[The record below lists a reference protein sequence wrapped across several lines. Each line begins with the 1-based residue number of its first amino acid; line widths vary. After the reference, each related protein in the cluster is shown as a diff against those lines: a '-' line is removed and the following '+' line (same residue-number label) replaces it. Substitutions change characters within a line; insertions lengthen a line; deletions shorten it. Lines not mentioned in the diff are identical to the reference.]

1 MSLYLKS
8 RDSVQQ
14 QRKRMESRDPVLE
27 QLKRGRELGSI
38 VSKRVLIRQ
47 TRTKTVMFSRDM
59 WGRKRDGITRNLWGM
74 ESRELWG
81 MEPREIICMLGY
93 VRQCL
98 DSGVHS
104 IFQNL
109 ENGPLFIE
117 PGNLFHILPPTWSGN
132 ALCLFEKSSQI
143 LTICFVCFCKF
154 ANLIIALISTAN
166 GESGLVLTWR
176 WRMDRQKI

>member
-14 QRKRMESRDPVLE
+14 QRKRMKSRDPVLE
-27 QLKRGRELGSI
+27 QLEREREIGSI

-81 MEPREIICMLGY
+81 MEPREIIFMLGY
-93 VRQCL
+93 VRHSQAVLRLPCSFHFPKLRKWPFIYWTRESFSYFAADLIRQCFL
-98 DSGVHS
+98 LVWKK
-104 IFQNL
+104 
-109 ENGPLFIE
+109 
-117 PGNLFHILPPTWSGN
+117 LPN
-132 ALCLFEKSSQI
+132 FNNMFCLF
-143 LTICFVCFCKF
+143 L
-154 ANLIIALISTAN
+154 
-166 GESGLVLTWR
+166 
-176 WRMDRQKI
+176 

>member
-1 MSLYLKS
+1 MK
-8 RDSVQQ
+8 
-14 QRKRMESRDPVLE
+14 SRDPVLE
-27 QLKRGRELGSI
+27 QLERERKIGSI

-93 VRQCL
+93 VR
-98 DSGVHS
+98 HS
-104 IFQNL
+104 QAVLRLPCSFHFPKL
-109 ENGPLFIE
+109 RKWPFIYWTRD
-117 PGNLFHILPPTWSGN
+117 LFHILPPTWSGN
-132 ALCLFEKSSQI
+132 AFCLFEKSSQI

-176 WRMDRQKI
+176 RRMDRQKI